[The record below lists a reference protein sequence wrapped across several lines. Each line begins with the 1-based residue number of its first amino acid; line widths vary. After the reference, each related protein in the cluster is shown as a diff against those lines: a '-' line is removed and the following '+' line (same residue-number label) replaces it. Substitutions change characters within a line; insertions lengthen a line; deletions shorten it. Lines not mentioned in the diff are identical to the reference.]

1 MLLLNHFT
9 EKFDPAS
16 CKGTCDNCA
25 STEEVEELDLTNSAT
40 QFVKLIQEAESRR
53 MKITGVQSIHA
64 FRGSSKSEMARKAF
78 DTLGHFAK
86 GSDLSTDR
94 TKRLFDHLVA
104 REILITDFEEVPLA
118 NRAPISYVYVLT
130 FLFTSAMQ
138 RLTRLPA
145 ARAQGKRVSHEQA
158 ILRLG
163 GSHHKERDRRSEI
176 KEGLTAADPCTNNL
190 DRE

>member
-25 STEEVEELDLTNSAT
+25 SSDEVEEVDLTNSAT

-78 DTLGHFAK
+78 DTLGQYAK
-86 GSDLSTDR
+86 GSDLSTDQ

-104 REILITDFEEVPLA
+104 REILMTDLEVPHA
-118 NRAPISYVYVLT
+118 NRAPISYVYVLI
-130 FLFTSAMQ
+130 FLFTSTMQ

-145 ARAQGKRVSHEQA
+145 ARAQGKGVSHEQA
-158 ILRLG
+158 TLHLG
-163 GSHHKERDRRSEI
+163 GSLRKERDRRSEI
-176 KEGLTAADPCTNNL
+176 KEGLTAADPCTNSL
-190 DRE
+190 DQE